1 LRSLGAA
8 AGVARAAEFAGTAG
22 AKILSPREAEV
33 LELLARGLSN
43 QQIADALVLS
53 KHTVRRHVSNILT
66 KLDVP
71 SRTAAV
77 ACALEH
83 KLT

>member
-1 LRSLGAA
+1 M
-8 AGVARAAEFAGTAG
+8 
-22 AKILSPREAEV
+22 
-33 LELLARGLSN
+33 LELLSRGLSN
-43 QQIADALVLS
+43 QQIADELVLS

-77 ACALEH
+77 AHALEH
-83 KLT
+83 KLS